1 MIEVFILSLIQGITE
16 FLPVSSSSHLILI
29 SEYLEFENQ
38 SLSIDVSLHIGSFL
52 AVIIYFRN
60 DIKNRIVF
68 EALKEEKC
76 ERCGFSERRV
86 TDTQVPIT
94 ISHKD
99 GNTKNFHLD
108 NIEFLCLNCSFLF
121 GTVAEKSKVKVD
133 ITQKVD
139 RTKENEEWEMD
150 ESHREHL
157 KNLGL
162 LDDENENPGEEYI
175 SRL

>member
-1 MIEVFILSLIQGITE
+1 M
-16 FLPVSSSSHLILI
+16 
-29 SEYLEFENQ
+29 
-38 SLSIDVSLHIGSFL
+38 
-52 AVIIYFRN
+52 
-60 DIKNRIVF
+60 
-68 EALKEEKC
+68 
-76 ERCGFSERRV
+76 
-86 TDTQVPIT
+86 
-94 ISHKD
+94 
-99 GNTKNFHLD
+99 
-108 NIEFLCLNCSFLF
+108 
-121 GTVAEKSKVKVD
+121 D